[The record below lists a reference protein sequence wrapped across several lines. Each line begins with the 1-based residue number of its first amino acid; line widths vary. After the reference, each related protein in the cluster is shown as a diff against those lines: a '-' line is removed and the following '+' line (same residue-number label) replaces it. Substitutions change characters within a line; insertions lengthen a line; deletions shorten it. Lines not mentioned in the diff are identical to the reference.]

1 MQQVIKQKRVN
12 FITKFWVDSKKRS
25 EYISLTTY
33 KYNNTVETVRRV
45 MYHIFIFNYFTL
57 NSNVEVQ

>member
-12 FITKFWVDSKKRS
+12 FITKFWVNSKKRS

-45 MYHIFIFNYFTL
+45 IKFFYINIDI
-57 NSNVEVQ
+57 EV